1 MSTTVRGRLG
11 SLLLVTGVTV
21 LVWIWAAG
29 ETRES
34 DRFDTA
40 VRFAPADA
48 ARMVVRPERVPQV
61 RFEASG
67 SKRALREFET
77 LLAQGPLD
85 LVAGAHGIP
94 SAAGSWPI
102 DLVAAASNL
111 PAVQAMGVTI
121 VSSEPKNVELRI
133 VPLEPRTLRLV
144 PELPGIATQGDVVV
158 DPPNVTAMLPADLR
172 TPADPTAIASVDP
185 RLLDRLEPGQR
196 ISLDASVRLPA
207 TLASANEIARF
218 EPASVRITFTPKV
231 VERTTTLSAV
241 PVQVAGIAD
250 DFAAHRVECVP
261 SVLNDVVVSGPAEAI
276 ARIEAGLRVVAFVHL
291 TTDELE
297 GGVAAKPVSLWLL
310 PSGVVVQRVG
320 ETTGGQPQVEL
331 KISAAVTT
339 PPN

>member
-1 MSTTVRGRLG
+1 MSGTVRGRLG
-11 SLLLVTGVTV
+11 SLLLVTAVTV

-40 VRFAPADA
+40 VRFLPADA
-48 ARMVVRPERVPQV
+48 ARLVVRPDRVPQV

-77 LLAQGPLD
+77 LLAKGPLD
-85 LVAGAHGIP
+85 LVAGAHGVP
-94 SAAGSWPI
+94 SAAGTWTI
-102 DLVAAASNL
+102 DLVAAVADL
-111 PAVQAMGVTI
+111 PEVQDTGVSI
-121 VSSEPKNVELRI
+121 VSCEPKSAELRV

-144 PELPGIATQGDVVV
+144 AELPGVATQGDVVV
-158 DPPNVTAMLPADLR
+158 DPASVVALLPADLR
-172 TPADPTAIASVDP
+172 TTADPTALAAVEP

-196 ISLDASVRLPA
+196 LSLDATVRLPA
-207 TLASANEIARF
+207 ALSAAAEVARF
-218 EPASVRITFTPKV
+218 EPATVRVTFTPKV

-250 DFAAHRVECVP
+250 DFAAHRVDCSP
-261 SVLNDVVVSGPAEAI
+261 SVLNDVVVSGPADAI

-297 GGVAAKPVSLWLL
+297 AGIASKAVSLWLL
-310 PSGVVVQRVG
+310 PPGVSVQRVG
-320 ETTGGQPQVEL
+320 ETAGGQPQVEL

-339 PPN
+339 PSN

>member
-1 MSTTVRGRLG
+1 MSTTMRGGLG

-29 ETRES
+29 ETRER
-34 DRFDTA
+34 DTFDAT

-48 ARMVVRPERVPQV
+48 NRMVVRPERVPQV

-67 SKRALREFET
+67 SKRALRAFEA
-77 LLAQGPLD
+77 LLAKGPLD
-85 LVAGAHGIP
+85 LAAGSHGIP
-94 SAAGSWPI
+94 AAAGSWPI
-102 DLVAAASNL
+102 DLVVAAANL
-111 PAVQAMGVTI
+111 PLVQETGVT
-121 VSSEPKNVELRI
+121 VASSEPKSVELRI

-158 DPPNVTAMLPADLR
+158 DPPSVTALLPSDLR
-172 TPADPTAIASVDP
+172 LAADPTAIASVDP

-196 ISLDASVRLPA
+196 ISLDAMVRLPA
-207 TLASANEIARF
+207 ALAAAAEIASF
-218 EPASVRITFTPKV
+218 EPSSVRVTFTPKV

-250 DFAAHRVECVP
+250 DFAAHRVDCVP

-297 GGVAAKPVSLWLL
+297 AGATSKPVSLWLL
-310 PSGVVVQRVG
+310 PAGVVVQRVG

-331 KISAAVTT
+331 KITAASTAPT
-339 PPN
+339 N

>member
-1 MSTTVRGRLG
+1 MSATMRGRLG
-11 SLLLVTGVTV
+11 SLLLVTGVAV

-29 ETRES
+29 ETRER

-40 VRFAPADA
+40 VRLAPADST
-48 ARMVVRPERVPQV
+48 RMVVRPERVPQV

-67 SKRALREFET
+67 SKRALREFEA
-77 LLAQGPLD
+77 LLAEGPLD
-85 LVAGAHGIP
+85 LVAGAHGVP

-111 PAVQAMGVTI
+111 PSVQATGVTI
-121 VSSEPKNVELRI
+121 VSSEPKFTELRI

-144 PELPGIATQGDVVV
+144 PELPGVATQGDVVV
-158 DPPNVTAMLPADLR
+158 DPPTVSALLPSDLR
-172 TPADPTAIASVDP
+172 TAADPTAIALVDP

-196 ISLDASVRLPA
+196 TSLDATVRLPA
-207 TLASANEIARF
+207 ALSGAAEIAKLD
-218 EPASVRITFTPKV
+218 PATVRVTFTPKV
-231 VERTTTLSAV
+231 VERATTLSAV

-250 DFAAHRVECVP
+250 DFAAHRVDCVP

-297 GGVAAKPVSLWLL
+297 AGVTSKQVSIWLL
-310 PSGVVVQRVG
+310 PPGVVVQRVG
-320 ETTGGQPQVEL
+320 ESVGGQPQVEL
-331 KISAAVTT
+331 KVSAANPTSGG
-339 PPN
+339 